1 MGYIFDPERLQ
12 AIGQKAIGLPF
23 DAMCSTVVDELAAA
37 YPGHI
42 DTGGDFLFNLAGGLT
57 GVMRVLHASLTE
69 YVLIY
74 GTPIGTEGFSG
85 RYRIDIWDVMLW
97 GSFTTYTDVDPS
109 VAKSTQV
116 GELIHMPPGVTKAV
130 RIQPD
135 TWMLEYARGPIFTSL
150 PMALGDAVFRAMDP
164 AILGKTLLRYSQ
176 LTLRSLLRGKL

>member
-1 MGYIFDPERLQ
+1 MGYIFDPHRLHE
-12 AIGQKAIGLPF
+12 IGSRAIGLPF

-42 DTGGDFLFNLAGGLT
+42 DTRTDWIFNLAGGLT
-57 GVMRVLHASLTE
+57 GVMRVLHASLSE

-85 RYRIDIWDVMLW
+85 RFRIDIWDVMLR
-97 GSFTTYTDVDPS
+97 GSFTTYTDRDPS
-109 VAKSTQV
+109 VAKLSQV
-116 GELIHMPPGVTKAV
+116 GELVHLPPGVTKAV

-150 PMALGDAVFRAMDP
+150 PTALGDSVFRAMDA

>member
-1 MGYIFDPERLQ
+1 MPLDEVTLRRPDFVEGEPVVLADGQTWQLRRPLVRFTPADTDSGFAVVLSLNNDPQYGSLYRRYEAVEPGSPVMAESL
-12 AIGQKAIGLPF
+12 ALPR
-23 DAMCSTVVDELAAA
+23 AVLLANYEL
-37 YPGHI
+37 
-42 DTGGDFLFNLAGGLT
+42 
-57 GVMRVLHASLTE
+57 
-69 YVLIY
+69 
-74 GTPIGTEGFSG
+74 TPE
-85 RYRIDIWDVMLW
+85 
-97 GSFTTYTDVDPS
+97 
-109 VAKSTQV
+109 QV

>member
-1 MGYIFDPERLQ
+1 MGYLFDPARIH
-12 AIGQKAIGLPF
+12 AIGSQAIGLPF
-23 DAMCSTVVDELAAA
+23 DVMCSTIVDGLAAE

-42 DTGGDFLFNLAGGLT
+42 DTRQDWMFNLAGGLT
-57 GVMRVLHASLTE
+57 GVMRVLHASLSE

-85 RYRIDIWDVMLW
+85 RYRIDIWDVMLR
-97 GSFTTYTDVDPS
+97 GSFTTYTDRDPS
-109 VAKSTQV
+109 VAKTSQV
-116 GELIHMPPGVTKAV
+116 GELVHMAPGVTKAV

-150 PMALGDAVFRAMDP
+150 PTALGDAVFRAMDP